1 MSSQH
6 DVIIVGA
13 GLAGLATARELSIH
27 GVDTLVLESDD
38 QVGGRVRTD
47 RVDGLLLD
55 RGFQLYNPAYP
66 EAARVLDHAAL
77 DLRAFTPGVVAVT
90 DSGPARLADP
100 RRRPTWAPD
109 ALSSRTG
116 GLIGKLRFASYAL
129 QTARADRH
137 ARARRTDMTSEA
149 ALLAA
154 GVSTSVIE
162 TVVRP
167 FLTGVFLEGDLA
179 TSRRFMD
186 LVLTSFVH
194 GVPSVPAAGMQAIP
208 EQLRDA
214 LPADSVRCG
223 VRVERV
229 KADRVMTDG
238 GELTSRA
245 VVVATDPRTAQE
257 MVPAITAPQGRDVTT
272 WYFLADTDP
281 AQLTGGD
288 PVLVVD
294 GRINSGPVINT
305 VVMTHAA
312 PTYASAGRV
321 LVSASALGIHDS
333 VEMTQAVRAQLSALY
348 GVSTS
353 AWEWVATYPVP
364 YALPAMSVP
373 LDIAQP
379 VQAANGLFVAGDH
392 RDTASIQGAMASG
405 RRAAHAALAHLGIPA
420 MS

>member
-1 MSSQH
+1 
-6 DVIIVGA
+6 
-13 GLAGLATARELSIH
+13 
-27 GVDTLVLESDD
+27 
-38 QVGGRVRTD
+38 
-47 RVDGLLLD
+47 
-55 RGFQLYNPAYP
+55 
-66 EAARVLDHAAL
+66 
-77 DLRAFTPGVVAVT
+77 
-90 DSGPARLADP
+90 
-100 RRRPTWAPD
+100 
-109 ALSSRTG
+109 
-116 GLIGKLRFASYAL
+116 
-129 QTARADRH
+129 
-137 ARARRTDMTSEA
+137 
-149 ALLAA
+149 
-154 GVSTSVIE
+154 
-162 TVVRP
+162 
-167 FLTGVFLEGDLA
+167 
-179 TSRRFMD
+179 
-186 LVLTSFVH
+186 
-194 GVPSVPAAGMQAIP
+194 
-208 EQLRDA
+208 
-214 LPADSVRCG
+214 
-223 VRVERV
+223 
-229 KADRVMTDG
+229 
-238 GELTSRA
+238 
-245 VVVATDPRTAQE
+245 

-288 PVLVVD
+288 PLLVVD

-333 VEMTQAVRAQLSALY
+333 VEMTQAVRAHLSALY